1 VVISSPDVSKE
12 LCDDE
17 SRVGTIKKPSLRLF
31 ISSLL
36 IITRWMHVKMAR
48 MVSRQ
53 SVSHPSID
61 QRRVVG
67 L

>member
-1 VVISSPDVSKE
+1 MVISSPDVSKE

-36 IITRWMHVKMAR
+36 IITSMDACENGKN
-48 MVSRQ
+48 
-53 SVSHPSID
+53 
-61 QRRVVG
+61 G
-67 L
+67 